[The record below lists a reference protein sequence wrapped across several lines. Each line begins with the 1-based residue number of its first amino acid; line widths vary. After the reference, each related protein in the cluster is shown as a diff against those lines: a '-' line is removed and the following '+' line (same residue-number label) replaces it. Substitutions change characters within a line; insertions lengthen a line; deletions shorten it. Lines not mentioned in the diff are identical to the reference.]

1 MKKFLSL
8 VLALVMTMSLV
19 TVSAGAKD
27 FTDDKSIT
35 YDEAVAVMSEVKV
48 IDGYTDGSF
57 QPTTLLTR
65 GAAAKIICNLILG
78 PTTAAALGAD
88 TAPYSDVPVNHTFA
102 GYIAYCQK
110 TGIISGY
117 ADGTFKPAASLTG
130 YAFMKMLLGAL
141 GYNSDVEGYT
151 GANWSINVAKQ
162 AIAIGLAKGNDDF
175 TGQAYVNREEACL
188 YALNT
193 LKATMVEYPQTT
205 TVTVN
210 GADVVLSSARTEVA
224 WGTALKNNDGNIKN
238 DGYVQFAEKYFPN
251 LELEVGHGIYGRP
264 ANTWKNKKSEIG
276 TFTSIDPTYVY
287 TESMEEGDV
296 YKDLGSTITNEKVY
310 DWSFYI
316 NGVEQ
321 KTGTIPAKNNDD
333 EWVYTGEGTV
343 TEVYVNDLEETVD
356 VVEFNYYLGQ
366 VSKVKSDDDGEY
378 ITVSVLSKGASDLD
392 SKTFY
397 VDGYAEDDYV
407 VFTMDWDDDEDEY
420 VIGEVIE
427 PETVTGTVTRV
438 DQDTADAGKGKVTG
452 ETYLKMDS
460 DKYVYTEDVKD
471 PAQQAHMVYD
481 LEELNKAAHPTLDED
496 YILYLDPNGY
506 VLGFAPAEETVDQ
519 FLFVRDSDE
528 ELRDWIAKVDLPDGT
543 QPKVDLDDDL
553 NGTPDAKLKNVPSM
567 GASGNAINFNNKNI
581 RDAVQWIT
589 AGGALDSGI
598 SKTRTNVDGLIW
610 KYSVDSKGVYELTYV
625 CVDDP
630 EEDDVPAG
638 TELTQWYLGGYGKQG
653 NAQINNGKAYVTA
666 GKNSFIVDSKTL
678 FVDTMNGVTYT
689 GYKEVPNVDHAKVA
703 YVLDGKIASV
713 VFILDG
719 DIYDSAN
726 VYFMLKDTKRTS
738 FQYDGSDFWTYE
750 NAYVNGEKTEL
761 NVKYNA
767 AGTGNNVL
775 TAGQLYKVTKTVDED
790 YITEVVPASTSG
802 KLAIKDV
809 VTVGIDAFW
818 AGNEASPSKADKYD
832 VDDETV
838 FVVVDYALDE
848 DGDVS
853 HNGNDYTLDAI
864 YDGRLDDM
872 DDSDYDIEVQV
883 LKQDD
888 QTAQLVYMY
897 RYENPAPVE
906 PKVSKV
912 TFNSEEVSSY
922 TSAAQ
927 AYKNAIEYAPG
938 VGFTVNFTANI
949 DGTANW
955 KNFADANDSFAS
967 GSTPYTLGSTGGV
980 SAGVTQVF
988 QLIDTD
994 ANGKTDVRYIAVK
1007 GSNDYIKL
1015 TISNAIT
1022 TAPVLVTVDGGEPV
1036 EILASDS
1043 TTMVVEKNST
1053 FSLKVEVGNNVALGT
1068 VAGTSN
1074 ASVYGTDGSFS
1085 VKVGAVAATVT
1096 INPAS

>member
-141 GYNSDVEGYT
+141 GYDSDVEGYT
-151 GANWSINVAKQ
+151 GPNWSINVAKQ

-188 YALNT
+188 YSLNT

-210 GADVVLSSARTEVA
+210 GADVVLASARTEVA
-224 WGTALKNNDGNIKN
+224 WGTALKSNDGHIKK

-251 LELEVGHGIYGRP
+251 LELEVGEGIYGRP

-287 TESMEEGDV
+287 TESMEEADV
-296 YKDLGSTITNEKVY
+296 YKDLGGVITDKDEY

-378 ITVSVLSKGASDLD
+378 ITVSVLSKGAKDLD
-392 SKTFY
+392 NKTFY
-397 VDGYAEDDYV
+397 VEGYAEDDYV

-420 VIGEVIE
+420 VIGEVFE

-438 DQDTADAGKGKVTG
+438 DKDTKNANNSTKVTG

-460 DKYVYTEDVKD
+460 DKYVYSEDAKD
-471 PAQQAHMVYD
+471 PAQQSHMVYD
-481 LEELNKAAHPTLDED
+481 LSENTNVVAHPTLDED
-496 YILYLDPNGY
+496 YIVYLDPNGY

-519 FLFVRDSDE
+519 FLFVTDSDE
-528 ELRDWIAKVDLPDGT
+528 ELRDWIAKVYLPDAT
-543 QPKVDLDDDL
+543 NPKVELDDEL
-553 NGTPDAKLKNVPSM
+553 EGTLPNSMTVPSL
-567 GASGNAINFNNKNI
+567 GKPIKFSSTKDSIEWIDDDGNLNNDWK
-581 RDAVQWIT
+581 Q
-589 AGGALDSGI
+589 
-598 SKTRTNVDGLIW
+598 RTNVDGLIW
-610 KYSVDSKGVYELTYV
+610 KYSVDSKGVYSLTYV
-625 CVDDP
+625 PVATSETAENGDLRQYYMDSTP
-630 EEDDVPAG
+630 NDGNDNNDV
-638 TELTQWYLGGYGKQG
+638 E
-653 NAQINNGKAYVTA
+653 IHNGKAYVEVGQNA
-666 GKNSFIVDSKTL
+666 FIVDNKTI
-678 FVDTMNGVTYT
+678 FVDTMNGVAYT
-689 GYKEVPNVDHAKVA
+689 GYKEVPNVDYAEIA
-703 YVLDGKIASV
+703 YVMDGKIASV

-719 DIYDSAN
+719 EIYDSAST
-726 VYFMLKDTKRTS
+726 YFMLKNTDRES
-738 FQYDGSDFWTYE
+738 FRYDGDDFWTYE
-750 NAYVNGEKTEL
+750 NAYVNGEKTPL
-761 NVKYNA
+761 NIKYNA
-767 AGTGNNVL
+767 DKSGSNVL
-775 TAGQLYKVTKTVDED
+775 KADTLYKVIKTVDED
-790 YITEVVPASTSG
+790 YITEVKEITTVDFAKKT
-802 KLAIKDV
+802 V
-809 VTVGIDAFW
+809 VTVGVDAFW
-818 AGNEASPSKADKYD
+818 ARTAAVQQSADKYD
-832 VDDETV
+832 VNDETV
-838 FVVVDYALDE
+838 FVVVDYALQK
-848 DGDVS
+848 DGS
-853 HNGNDYTLDAI
+853 YKLDAI

-872 DDSDYDIEVQV
+872 DDDDYSIKVQV
-883 LKQDD
+883 LKQDE
-888 QTAQLVYMY
+888 QTAELVYIY
-897 RYENPAPVE
+897 RHEKAAPAE
-906 PKVSKV
+906 PKVSNV
-912 TFNSEEVSSY
+912 TFNGEAVSAY
-922 TSAAQ
+922 TSAEQ
-927 AYKNAIEYAPG
+927 AYKNAIEYVPG
-938 VGFTVNFTANI
+938 TNFAVDFDYVGTSSNATAYWQNFSSASDSFTSTSTYNIGDKSASVGAGVVQVFKLVNTVN
-949 DGTANW
+949 GE
-955 KNFADANDSFAS
+955 
-967 GSTPYTLGSTGGV
+967 
-980 SAGVTQVF
+980 
-988 QLIDTD
+988 
-994 ANGKTDVRYIAVK
+994 TDVRYIAVK
-1007 GSNDYIKL
+1007 GSNDMVTL
-1015 TISNAIT
+1015 TITNSAANPVRIT
-1022 TAPVLVTVDGGEPV
+1022 VNGGEGEILDANGGANDDTTVTVKKGASITLTVEMGNGASITKVEGTAQTTVFGADGTYTVSVDSAAMAPV
-1036 EILASDS
+1036 
-1043 TTMVVEKNST
+1043 
-1053 FSLKVEVGNNVALGT
+1053 
-1068 VAGTSN
+1068 
-1074 ASVYGTDGSFS
+1074 
-1085 VKVGAVAATVT
+1085 VT
-1096 INPAS
+1096 IS

>member
-57 QPTTLLTR
+57 QPTTNLTR

-117 ADGTFKPAASLTG
+117 ADGTFKPAAPLTG

-188 YALNT
+188 YSLNT

-224 WGTALKNNDGNIKN
+224 WGTALKTNDGNIKE

-251 LELEVGHGIYGRP
+251 LELEIGNGIYGRP

-296 YKDLGSTITNEKVY
+296 YKDLGSTITNEKLY
-310 DWSFYI
+310 DWTYYI

-321 KTGTIPAKNNDD
+321 KSGTVPVKNNDD
-333 EWVYTGEGTV
+333 EWAYTGEGTV
-343 TEVYVNDLEETVD
+343 TEIYVDDIEETVT

-378 ITVSVLSKGASDLD
+378 ITVSVLSKGAKDLD

-407 VFTMDWDDDEDEY
+407 VFTIDWDDDEDEY

-438 DQDTADAGKGKVTG
+438 DKDTKDAGDGKVTG

-460 DKYVYTEDVKD
+460 DKYVYTEDPAKE
-471 PAQQAHMVYD
+471 PAQQKHMVYD
-481 LEELNKAAHPTLDED
+481 LEELNVVKHPTLDED

-506 VLGFAPAEETVDQ
+506 VLGFAPAEDTVDQ

-543 QPKVDLDDDL
+543 QPKVDLDDEL
-553 NGTPDAKLKNVPSM
+553 TSTPKTGGTVNAQSISTSSPINFVDT
-567 GASGNAINFNNKNI
+567 GASIEWIVDSTGDKDDSNAIKN
-581 RDAVQWIT
+581 
-589 AGGALDSGI
+589 
-598 SKTRTNVDGLIW
+598 RTNIDGLIW

-625 CVDDP
+625 PVS
-630 EEDDVPAG
+630 AAAASKG
-638 TELTQWYLGGYGKQG
+638 LTQWYLGGYNDEGT
-653 NAQINNGKAYVTA
+653 AEIHNGKAYVEDGNNT
-666 GKNSFIVDSKTL
+666 FIVDNKTL

-689 GYKEVPNVDHAKVA
+689 GYKEVPNGEHATGA

-713 VFILDG
+713 VCILDG

-726 VYFMLKDTKRTS
+726 VYFMLKDTKRES
-738 FQYDGSDFWTYE
+738 FKYDGSNFWTYA
-750 NAYVNGEKTEL
+750 NAYVNGEKTPL

-767 AGTGNNVL
+767 ANNDKDVL
-775 TAGQLYKVTKTVDED
+775 SANTLYKVTKTVDEE
-790 YITEVVPASTSG
+790 YITEVVSVNPASG
-802 KLAIKDV
+802 NQVIKTP
-809 VTVGIDAFW
+809 VTVGVDAFW
-818 AGNEASPSKADKYD
+818 AAEVGSPADKADKYD
-832 VDDETV
+832 VNDETV
-838 FVVVDYALDE
+838 FVVVDYALQK
-848 DGDVS
+848 DGT
-853 HNGNDYTLDAI
+853 YELDSI

-872 DDSDYDIEVQV
+872 DDDDYNITVQV
-883 LKQDD
+883 LKQDEETAELVYIYREEKAEPSD
-888 QTAQLVYMY
+888 DADITSITVKGQDIGAIVDGKTYTVDLTYTQNNNTAQKM
-897 RYENPAPVE
+897 
-906 PKVSKV
+906 KV
-912 TFNSEEVSSY
+912 TPANGNATIAVYEGTGTTNIYTGSNLQA
-922 TSAAQ
+922 TSAFTGMSGG
-927 AYKNAIEYAPG
+927 YTT
-938 VGFTVNFTANI
+938 FTVVVTSEDKSETTTVYVKVKTAAAEASVELGTVS
-949 DGTANW
+949 GTAN
-955 KNFADANDSFAS
+955 
-967 GSTPYTLGSTGGV
+967 
-980 SAGVTQVF
+980 
-988 QLIDTD
+988 
-994 ANGKTDVRYIAVK
+994 
-1007 GSNDYIKL
+1007 
-1015 TISNAIT
+1015 
-1022 TAPVLVTVDGGEPV
+1022 VTVD
-1036 EILASDS
+1036 
-1043 TTMVVEKNST
+1043 NSAKT
-1053 FSLKVEVGNNVALGT
+1053 VTVNAVGTDVTVAELKAVLTIDGAKGNAFDIVKDATLGGT
-1068 VAGTSN
+1068 V
-1074 ASVYGTDGSFS
+1074 SVADGEKLVTGMKVVAVSAETD
-1085 VKVGAVAATVT
+1085 ATVT
-1096 INPAS
+1096 WTITKN